1 MTAFD
6 TAGLF
11 SVRGRRILVTGASSG
26 LGQHFARILAAAGAE
41 VFVGA
46 RSLDK
51 LRTLVAEISSE
62 GGRATAVSL
71 DVVQRT
77 SVCSALDQ
85 VGDVDVLVNNA
96 GVSDTKAL
104 LDYTSEQWEAII
116 QTNLTGA
123 WAMAQET
130 AKRMV
135 LAKRE
140 GGSIINITSIL
151 GSRVAGGVSPY
162 IASKAGLKA
171 LTEAMALELARYGI
185 RVNSLAPGYIATQLN
200 EAFLDSEAGQRLR
213 QRIPARCFGVYA
225 DLNGALLLLAS
236 GASNYMT
243 GSQIV
248 IDGGHLC
255 SSL

>member
-85 VGDVDVLVNNA
+85 VACTSQVRLNDCLP
-96 GVSDTKAL
+96 L
-104 LDYTSEQWEAII
+104 LRCI
-116 QTNLTGA
+116 
-123 WAMAQET
+123 MP
-130 AKRMV
+130 
-135 LAKRE
+135 
-140 GGSIINITSIL
+140 
-151 GSRVAGGVSPY
+151 GSRV
-162 IASKAGLKA
+162 
-171 LTEAMALELARYGI
+171 
-185 RVNSLAPGYIATQLN
+185 RVPP
-200 EAFLDSEAGQRLR
+200 F
-213 QRIPARCFGVYA
+213 PF
-225 DLNGALLLLAS
+225 
-236 GASNYMT
+236 
-243 GSQIV
+243 
-248 IDGGHLC
+248 
-255 SSL
+255 